1 MSIEILRLDASCP
14 EERIEKIALLE
25 EKNFSAPWTG
35 DMLRRALARQDHL
48 FFAAV
53 CGGELAGYIGAQ
65 MIIDEL
71 EIFNVC
77 VDEAYRRCGLGRE
90 LVRRLS
96 KAAVEAG
103 AVRIMLEVRAGN
115 HPAIALYEAE
125 GFVQVGRRKNYYQAP
140 REDALL
146 MDCIL

>member
-1 MSIEILRLDASCP
+1 MSRLKRRSDLP
-14 EERIEKIALLE
+14 ELL
-25 EKNFSAPWTG
+25 APAG
-35 DMLRRALARQDHL
+35 DFD
-48 FFAAV
+48 
-53 CGGELAGYIGAQ
+53 C
-65 MIIDEL
+65 
-71 EIFNVC
+71 
-77 VDEAYRRCGLGRE
+77 
-90 LVRRLS
+90 LV
-96 KAAVEAG
+96 AAVEAG